1 MKRYAILA
9 GSGAIAQFLLASPC
23 YAAGGGSGEQ
33 SFHAFIAMIVTQAL
47 GFAILYLILKKF
59 AFGPVLKVMDDRRDR
74 VASDYRKIGEER
86 EELQK
91 SKEEY
96 EKRLSEVEDEAR
108 VKIRDAIREGQE
120 LAEQVKTDAQAE
132 AQELLQ
138 KARELLESEREKA
151 SVALRS
157 QIVELTVATAEK
169 LIRERL
175 DGEMH
180 RQLISDFID
189 SMPSAQR

>member
-23 YAAGGGSGEQ
+23 YAAGGGPGEQ

-108 VKIRDAIREGQE
+108 VRIRDAIREGQE